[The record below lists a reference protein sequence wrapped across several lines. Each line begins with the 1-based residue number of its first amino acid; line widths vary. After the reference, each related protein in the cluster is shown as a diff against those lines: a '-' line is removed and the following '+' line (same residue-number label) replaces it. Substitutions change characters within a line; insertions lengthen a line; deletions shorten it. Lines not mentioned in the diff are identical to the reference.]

1 MGLENRKMILEV
13 IYGVY
18 FFVEMRIEMMNG
30 YDVSVDVDLDLSI
43 LRIIIEVREWD
54 NLLEFDE

>member
-1 MGLENRKMILEV
+1 MILEV

-43 LRIIIEVREWD
+43 LRIIIEVGE
-54 NLLEFDE
+54 